1 MQSKE
6 AVVDEAA
13 AGPLRLQ
20 GRRDVCAH
28 GRGSRCMRAGI
39 GEREVGRWR
48 RVGSGLDLTRERERE
63 SVCVCKKDG
72 RRACLRSPLG
82 CLAAPPRL
90 YGDRARDSATE
101 QERRVLGWAGVGCR
115 AAGPP
120 RLLAAQVALPCCP
133 CCCSCS
139 CCRSCCAVDG
149 RRGAGA
155 GRRSAQGLVV
165 RSVRAASRRPSVGA
179 CAAGRG
185 CSRGSSARYL
195 RVAIDRS
202 CARAPAASVPAADT
216 CCARWRWVVRCRRG
230 SDCALAG
237 RGETQLGG

>member
-63 SVCVCKKDG
+63 RERETECVCKKDG

-101 QERRVLGWAGVGCR
+101 QERRVLGWAGLGW
-115 AAGPP
+115 GGLP
-120 RLLAAQVALPCCP
+120 RSGAAQVA
-133 CCCSCS
+133 
-139 CCRSCCAVDG
+139 G
-149 RRGAGA
+149 RPG
-155 GRRSAQGLVV
+155 
-165 RSVRAASRRPSVGA
+165 
-179 CAAGRG
+179 
-185 CSRGSSARYL
+185 
-195 RVAIDRS
+195 
-202 CARAPAASVPAADT
+202 RAPVLPMLLLLLLLPLLL
-216 CCARWRWVVRCRRG
+216 CRRREER
-230 SDCALAG
+230 CW
-237 RGETQLGG
+237 GGAA